1 MDRFS
6 GQEATQ
12 MRVNIDEIKD
22 SGLER
27 SWEIPGA
34 TLDEALRGDPAGYR
48 AAGPVR
54 IDARLERLGR
64 RVLLHAKARLDL
76 AAQCGRCLSPA
87 AVAVPVDFKM
97 SLVPIEEA
105 IETQGERHETGEEH
119 TEGSFSPQQ
128 VDEEIYKG
136 KVIDIDP
143 LVQEQI
149 VLALPPCPVCREGC
163 KGLCPVCGQNQ
174 NEKAC
179 GCDRHVPDPRW
190 AGLEKFRQS

>member
-76 AAQCGRCLSPA
+76 AAQC
-87 AVAVPVDFKM
+87 
-97 SLVPIEEA
+97 VPIEEA
-105 IETQGERHETGEEH
+105 VETQGERHETGEEH

-163 KGLCPVCGQNQ
+163 KGLCPVCGQDQ